1 MPFLDLEEIASE
13 RLRRLIGIQE
23 IIFPLG
29 LVDSCFW
36 DPGGKGREKWAQ
48 VARKV
53 APGQVIYS
61 LFNSLRTGVAPLGK
75 ITVSEWMKYYMTV

>member
-36 DPGGKGREKWAQ
+36 DPGGKGRE
-48 VARKV
+48 VKV
-53 APGQVIYS
+53 GRS
-61 LFNSLRTGVAPLGK
+61 S
-75 ITVSEWMKYYMTV
+75 

>member
-1 MPFLDLEEIASE
+1 MPFLDLEETASE

-36 DPGGKGREKWAQ
+36 DPGGKGREI
-48 VARKV
+48 KV
-53 APGQVIYS
+53 GTSSEKSCSRPGDI
-61 LFNSLRTGVAPLGK
+61 LTL
-75 ITVSEWMKYYMTV
+75 